1 MFEPALA
8 GQSRPTG
15 GSSDDLS
22 DYDLLDEKT
31 RFRGGIDQQTGKLTA
46 AAGSEKVL
54 SKAKQS
60 TRAPT
65 PKANVYRIAR
75 LQGRDRQG
83 LLMIAPTVVFDA
95 RRPR

>member
-65 PKANVYRIAR
+65 PRRTCIASLGCKAATDKVCS
-75 LQGRDRQG
+75 
-83 LLMIAPTVVFDA
+83 
-95 RRPR
+95 